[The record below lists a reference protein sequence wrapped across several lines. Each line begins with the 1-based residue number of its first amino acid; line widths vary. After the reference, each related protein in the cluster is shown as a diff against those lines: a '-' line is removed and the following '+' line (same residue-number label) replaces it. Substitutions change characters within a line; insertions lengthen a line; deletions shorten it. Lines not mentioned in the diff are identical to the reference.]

1 MSSSVHIDNK
11 ANDILL
17 FGEGSTQV
25 LDDAPLTAEAKYPLS
40 FRQLRKRFVLSLQYH
55 GSNKFLFVNATKTY
69 QFKAKDY
76 TKS

>member
-11 ANDILL
+11 KKDILL
-17 FGEGSTQV
+17 LGEGSTQG
-25 LDDAPLTAEAKYPLS
+25 LDDATLTAVAKYPIS
-40 FRQLRKRFVLSLQYH
+40 FRQLRKRFVLNLQYNE
-55 GSNKFLFVNATKTY
+55 SNKFLFVNAAKTY